1 MIPKKTILTLDTEA
15 CDLAGN
21 VYDVGYTIHNRRGEI
36 LTTYNALVA
45 EIFTDASKMMGA
57 FYARKLFTHYA
68 PMLDR
73 GDIALVSWADI
84 VAQIQSDVSTFGV
97 NVLAA
102 YNLGFDRRVM
112 RQTNSLLGNGA
123 ILPAMDMLDIWQFA
137 CETKLSTL
145 TYKQIAKQN
154 GWVSQ
159 AGNIR
164 TGAEYAYRFCSGDHG
179 FIEDHTALSDAI
191 IETDILTACYS
202 SKKSVPYNIMDA
214 QPWRIVNEKQQ
225 ILENSGYGLYGLF
238 YHRRYYPLDGFGLAN
253 CGSYLK

>member
-73 GDIALVSWADI
+73 GDIALVSWTDI

-202 SKKSVPYNIMDA
+202 SKKSVPYNIMNA
-214 QPWRIVNEKQQ
+214 QPWRIVNEK
-225 ILENSGYGLYGLF
+225 
-238 YHRRYYPLDGFGLAN
+238 
-253 CGSYLK
+253 

>member
-1 MIPKKTILTLDTEA
+1 MIQKKIILTLDTEA

-57 FYARKLFTHYA
+57 FYAKKLFTHYA

-73 GDIALVSWADI
+73 GDIGLVSWADI
-84 VAQIQSDVSTFGV
+84 VAQIQADVETFGV

-112 RQTNSLLGNGA
+112 RQTNGLLGNGP
-123 ILPAMDMLDIWQFA
+123 ILPKIEMLDIWQFA
-137 CETKLSTL
+137 CETKLSTA
-145 TYKQIAKQN
+145 TYKQIARCN
-154 GWVSQ
+154 GWVSSK
-159 AGNIR
+159 GNIR
-164 TGAEYAYRFCSGDHG
+164 TGAEYAYRFCSGDFG

-191 IETDILTACYS
+191 IETDILTACYA
-202 SKKSVPYNIMDA
+202 SKKRVPYGIMNA
-214 QPWRIVNEKQQ
+214 QPWRIVNEK
-225 ILENSGYGLYGLF
+225 
-238 YHRRYYPLDGFGLAN
+238 
-253 CGSYLK
+253 